1 MKKIIL
7 TLALLA
13 TVSTTLVSCTAD
25 DIQTNETA
33 GNFQLEDGGIKTPP
47 VTPRP

>member
-25 DIQTNETA
+25 DIQSNDTVA
-33 GNFQLEDGGIKTPP
+33 IDRLDDGGIKTPP